1 MDKNTPDNAS
11 SSETRVAAVAA
22 AAAAAAV
29 AAAAPPRRRRTGGR
43 RLFQPWFLAGGAGG
57 VLIVLYAWRLP
68 PFSSAIVSTENALV
82 RGQVTLIGTQLP
94 GYVVDVKVQDFQYV
108 KQGDLL
114 AQIDDRTYQQR
125 YAQAWR
131 SWRRRRRRWTTG
143 RSRIARRK
151 RAWC

>member
-1 MDKNTPDNAS
+1 VVFS
-11 SSETRVAAVAA
+11 LVALV
-22 AAAAAAV
+22 
-29 AAAAPPRRRRTGGR
+29 
-43 RLFQPWFLAGGAGG
+43 G